1 MDIEKAIEDISLE
14 IAKDQGVEVVDVE
27 YVKEGTNMFLK
38 VYIDNGSGIDLDSCE
53 LFSRALSKEL
63 DEKDPI
69 KDFYFLE
76 VSSPGLNRR
85 LKKDKDF
92 ESSIGKDIEIGLFSK
107 QDGKK
112 QFMGKLLSFDKDF
125 LEIESEEE
133 TIRIDRKNISKVNLF
148 IDFNKEDK

>member
-1 MDIEKAIEDISLE
+1 
-14 IAKDQGVEVVDVE
+14 
-27 YVKEGTNMFLK
+27 MFLK
-38 VYIDNGSGIDLDSCE
+38 VYIDNNKGIDLDSCE
-53 LFSRALSKEL
+53 LFSRALGKEL
-63 DEKDPI
+63 DEKDLI

-92 ESSIGKDIEIGLFSK
+92 ESSIGKKIEVGLFSK

-112 QFMGKLLSFDKDF
+112 QFIGKLLFFDKDF
-125 LEIESEEE
+125 LEIESGEEN
-133 TIRIDRKNISKVNLF
+133 IKIDRKNISKVNLF